1 MECSICMNAITA
13 ATGSTTTS
21 CGHTYHLGCFVRWI
35 MNPEHETC
43 PLCRAVPAEEE
54 KVAVHDDN
62 ESEAESEDEEN
73 DWGSDRTT
81 NLEIPEFDAENH
93 AFWVMRRTFALAEA
107 DEHGS
112 VSSAPEKK
120 TQTSDSYKDHW
131 SADCIRM
138 RTGHYLC
145 PNIDEERGYESA

>member
-1 MECSICMNAITA
+1 MNAITA
-13 ATGSTTTS
+13 ATGQTTTS

-54 KVAVHDDN
+54 KVAPHD
-62 ESEAESEDEEN
+62 ETHEEEEEDEE
-73 DWGSDRTT
+73 DWGSDRST

-93 AFWVMRRTFALAEA
+93 ALWVMRRTFALAEA
-107 DEHGS
+107 DEHAS
-112 VSSAPEKK
+112 VSSDDPKPTPPVK
-120 TQTSDSYKDHW
+120 DQSYKAYYD
-131 SADCIRM
+131 ADSFRM

>member
-1 MECSICMNAITA
+1 MNAITA
-13 ATGSTTTS
+13 ATGHTTTS
-21 CGHTYHLGCFVRWI
+21 CGHTYHLACFVRWI

-54 KVAVHDDN
+54 KVAPHDETN
-62 ESEAESEDEEN
+62 EEEDDEDEA
-73 DWGSDRTT
+73 WSDRST
-81 NLEIPEFDAENH
+81 NLEIPEFDAETH

-107 DEHGS
+107 DEHAS
-112 VSSAPEKK
+112 VASTEEKPK
-120 TQTSDSYKDHW
+120 QPVKDQSYKAYYD
-131 SADCIRM
+131 ADSFRM

>member
-1 MECSICMNAITA
+1 MNAITA
-13 ATGSTTTS
+13 ATGQTTTS

-54 KVAVHDDN
+54 KVAPHN
-62 ESEAESEDEEN
+62 ESEADEEEDAD
-73 DWGSDRTT
+73 DWGSDRST

-93 AFWVMRRTFALAEA
+93 ALWVMRRTFDLAEA
-107 DEHGS
+107 GSNASVTSVEAKPKNSEDE
-112 VSSAPEKK
+112 
-120 TQTSDSYKDHW
+120 SYKAHW